1 MAATPDKNA
10 NRLALVTGGAG
21 GIGSATC
28 HALAKAGM
36 HVAVADINLAR
47 AQATAA
53 KLPGEGHAA
62 HALDVLREESVAA
75 VFAQA
80 EAAQGPIT
88 VLVCVAGGSLITDDY
103 RPRIADMTLDFWS
116 RTEAVNAR
124 GTFLCVREFLRLREK
139 QPLPDGRIIALASL
153 AGQTGGSS
161 QTDAAY
167 GASKAA
173 IMSLMRNAA
182 VQGAPLGI
190 TANAIAPGLIDT
202 DKVRM
207 AVTAAQRE
215 ATAAQT
221 PLKRLGE
228 ASEVAQVIAF
238 LASPGSSFVT
248 GQTVNV
254 NGGRFMN

>member
-1 MAATPDKNA
+1 MT
-10 NRLALVTGGAG
+10 RRIALVTGGAG
-21 GIGSATC
+21 GIGAATC
-28 HALAKAGM
+28 RALAEDDLQ
-36 HVAVADINLAR
+36 VAVADIDLAR
-47 AQATAA
+47 AQAIA
-53 KLPGEGHAA
+53 KNLPGSGHAA
-62 HALDVLREESVAA
+62 FALDVLQEESVVS
-75 VFAQA
+75 VFGEV
-80 EAAQGPIT
+80 EASLGPIA
-88 VLVCVAGGSLITDDY
+88 VLVCVAGGSLITDEY
-103 RPRIADMTLDFWS
+103 RPKIADMTLDFWS
-116 RTEAVNAR
+116 RTEAVNSR
-124 GTFLCVREFLRLREK
+124 GTFLCVREFLRLRGRN
-139 QPLPDGRIIALASL
+139 PLPDGRIVALASL

-202 DKVRM
+202 EKVRM
-207 AVTAAQRE
+207 AVTKAQRE

-228 ASEVAQVIAF
+228 ASEVAEVIAF
-238 LASPGSSFVT
+238 LASAKSSFVT

-254 NGGRFMN
+254 NGGRFMI

>member
-1 MAATPDKNA
+1 MA
-10 NRLALVTGGAG
+10 RIALVTGGAG
-21 GIGSATC
+21 GIGAATC
-28 HALAKAGM
+28 LALAASDLQ
-36 HVAVADINLAR
+36 VAVADIDFAS
-47 AQATAA
+47 AQAVA
-53 KLPGEGHAA
+53 KSLAGGGHAA
-62 HALDVLREESVAA
+62 FALDVLSEASVAS

-80 EAAQGPIT
+80 EAVLGPIA
-88 VLVCVAGGSLITDDY
+88 VLVCVAGGSQITTDY
-103 RPRIADMTLDFWS
+103 RPSIADMTLDFWS
-116 RTEAVNAR
+116 RTEAVNSR
-124 GTFLCVREFLRLREK
+124 GTFLCVREFLRLRGK
-139 QPLPDGRIIALASL
+139 RPLPDGRIIALASL

-202 DKVRM
+202 EKVRM
-207 AVTAAQRE
+207 AVTPAQRE

-228 ASEVAQVIAF
+228 PGEVAEVIAF
-238 LASPGSSFVT
+238 LASPKSSFVT
-248 GQTVNV
+248 GQTVSV
-254 NGGRFMN
+254 NGGRFMI